1 MRRGLK
7 PGKRIKIFAA
17 FLAMLSAA
25 LILECQLYFPETIT
39 LFEGE
44 RLHVRSS
51 SPYYLEMPA
60 SGGGVLTEEGIL
72 EHDTYNHFVR
82 LNETGTYETTV
93 KLFGVIP
100 VRTVA
105 VQVEPKMRLAACGN
119 TVGIKIFTKGLVCVG
134 TQALNTS
141 EGHMVDL
148 SREHDV
154 RIGDILLK
162 ANDIELSSTEQL
174 GELLAQSDG
183 APIHFVIRR
192 EGRELTKTISPVKTN
207 EGYKLGLWIR
217 DSTAGIGT
225 LTYYD
230 PASGSF
236 GALGHPITDSD
247 TGALMPV
254 SEGSL
259 LKAAV
264 VDVKK
269 GKPGDP
275 GELKGIFKTSEAP
288 LGMVMQNTEQGV
300 FGVLDAPDETVKT
313 YPVASRNQV
322 NEGPATIISNIHE
335 EETAAYKIEI
345 QKVARYQSSGLKD
358 LVIRVTDS
366 RLLEETGGIVQ
377 GMSGSPILQNGRI
390 VGAVT
395 HVFVNDPTRGYGI
408 FIENMLAEAEKIK

>member
-7 PGKRIKIFAA
+7 PGKRMKIFAA
-17 FLAMLSAA
+17 SLAVLTAA
-25 LILECQLYFPETIT
+25 LILECQLYYPETIT

-44 RLHVRSS
+44 RLHVRSG

-60 SGGGVLTEEGIL
+60 SRGGVLTEEGAL
-72 EHDTYNHFVR
+72 EHDSYNQFVR
-82 LNETGTYETTV
+82 LSATGDYETTV

-105 VQVEPKMRLAACGN
+105 VQVEPKLQLAACGN

-134 TQALNTS
+134 TQALTTS
-141 EGHMVDL
+141 EGHRVDL
-148 SREHDV
+148 SREQDV
-154 RIGDILLK
+154 RTGDILLK
-162 ANDIELSSTEQL
+162 ANDTELSSTEQL
-174 GELLAQSDG
+174 GELLAQNGS

-192 EGRELTKTISPVKTN
+192 EGRELTKILSPVKTD
-207 EGYKLGLWIR
+207 EGYRLGLWIR

-230 PASGSF
+230 PKSGSF

-247 TGALMPV
+247 TGALMPI

-264 VDVKK
+264 IGVEK
-269 GKPGDP
+269 GVQGEP
-275 GELKGIFKTSEAP
+275 GELKGIFKTSEPP
-288 LGMVMQNTEQGV
+288 LGVVRQNTEQGV
-300 FGVLDAPDETVKT
+300 FGILDDPEETVKT

-322 NEGPATIISNIHE
+322 SEGPATIISNIYQ
-335 EETAAYKIEI
+335 EETAAYEIEI
-345 QKVARYQSSGLKD
+345 QKVARYQTGGFKD

-377 GMSGSPILQNGRI
+377 GMSGSPIIQDGKL

-408 FIENMLAEAEKIK
+408 FIENMLAEAE